1 MSTFKSWSIL
11 SAGLLAM
18 ACATAGK
25 PDPRHSGD
33 DGKSEPQSTDEPN
46 AFPAEASAPKLDD
59 GFAET
64 ESLGE
69 QARDEAPPPPVA
81 PPASAPSGAGAAADR
96 AEPRA
101 EASRSAPA
109 KKKSGSLFESAPE
122 RPGLGTTWGETM
134 SSRVSNSP
142 FERASSNPFS
152 LTTVNYNDQP
162 GITAMLRGATREG
175 IGLAAFRTD
184 AAATVGNL
192 LSVRLVDAGGAPLP
206 TFANGGRNLAQ
217 GEVGQRY
224 MIEIVNQSA
233 NRFEAV
239 VTVDGLD
246 VIDGRPGALSKRG
259 YLVAPFATVDI
270 DGFRQNMDQV
280 AAFRFGSVR
289 GSYAG
294 QKGNDRNVG
303 VIGVAFFAE
312 RGAQQPWTEREIGRR
327 ESADPFPGRFAAPPL
342 AR

>member
-25 PDPRHSGD
+25 PDARHSGD
-33 DGKSEPQSTDEPN
+33 DKSEPASTDEPN

-59 GFAET
+59 GFAEA
-64 ESLGE
+64 ESSGGE
-69 QARDEAPPPPVA
+69 ARGDAPPPPVA
-81 PPASAPSGAGAAADR
+81 PPASAPTGAGAAADQ
-96 AEPRA
+96 AAPRA

-109 KKKSGSLFESAPE
+109 KKKSSGLLESAPE

-142 FERASSNPFS
+142 FERASSNPFA

-162 GITAMLRGATREG
+162 GITAMLRNQTREG

-192 LSVRLVDAGGAPLP
+192 ISVRLVDAGGAPLP

-303 VIGVAFFAE
+303 VIGVALFAE